1 MKFHPTDVSGAYAVE
16 IEPHADARGLFART
30 FCAETFADHGL
41 ATVYPHCNVS
51 YNVKRGTLRGLHF
64 QEAPRTEA
72 KLIRATRGSVYDVA
86 LDLRP
91 DSPTYLKWAAVKL
104 SAEKRNAFYI
114 PQGCAHG
121 FLTLAD
127 DCELFYQMSEVYHA
141 NLGRGVRYDDPAFA
155 IRWPFA
161 PAVIS
166 ERDAS
171 FPDYRRAPPPA

>member
-1 MKFHPTDVSGAYAVE
+1 MKFHPTDISGAFVVE
-16 IEPHADARGLFART
+16 IEPHADGRGFFART
-30 FCAETFADHGL
+30 FCAETFAAHGL
-41 ATVYPHCNVS
+41 AAAYPHCNVS
-51 YNVKRGTLRGLHF
+51 YNVKRGTLRGLHL
-64 QEAPRTEA
+64 QEAPKSEA
-72 KLIRATRGSVYDVA
+72 KLIRATRGVIYDVA

-91 DSPTYLKWAAVKL
+91 GSPTYLKWAAVEL
-104 SAEKRNAFYI
+104 TAEKRNAFYI

-127 DCELFYQMSEVYHA
+127 DCELFYQMSEVYDA

-171 FPDYRRAPPPA
+171 FPDYRPAPPTA